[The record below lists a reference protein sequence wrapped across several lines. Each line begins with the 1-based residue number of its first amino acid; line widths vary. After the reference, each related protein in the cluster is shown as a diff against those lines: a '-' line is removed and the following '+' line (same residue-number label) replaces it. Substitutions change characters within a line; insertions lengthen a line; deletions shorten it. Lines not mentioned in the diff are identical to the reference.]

1 MQEAPSSASREGETV
16 SLPITGRMVLFD
28 AAHRGTD
35 LPPTS
40 LEIVVRGG
48 EYQVD
53 TLSFQPDPGTA
64 LLLHRLA
71 PR

>member
-1 MQEAPSSASREGETV
+1 
-16 SLPITGRMVLFD
+16 MVLFD
-28 AAHRGTD
+28 AAHRGSD

-40 LEIVVRGG
+40 LDIVVRGG

-53 TLSFQPDPGTA
+53 TLSFQPDAGTA